1 MSNTLVDYRR
11 RLRLALA
18 LAGLSVTLGAC
29 NTTEE
34 VITQTVPTDYR
45 QRHPIAVQ
53 EGKRSIVV
61 FVGHAR
67 GGLSESQRADV
78 AGIARDWVRE
88 GTGQVVVD
96 VPVDTANAR
105 AAAATYQEIRA
116 VLSAGGVPA
125 RGIVQHPY
133 RPVDP
138 GLLPTIRLSYSKI
151 TAVAGPCGLWPE
163 DVGPSIFDTSYNE
176 NKPYYNFGCATQRN
190 LAAMVDNP
198 ADLEQPRPESP
209 AYTER
214 RSIAFDKYRKGTTTA
229 TSYPESDKAKL
240 SETGK

>member
-1 MSNTLVDYRR
+1 MTNTAVAIAR
-11 RLRLALA
+11 RLRIAVALMGLA
-18 LAGLSVTLGAC
+18 VTLAAC

-34 VITQTVPTDYR
+34 VVTQTVPTDYR

-53 EGKRSIVV
+53 EGQRSIVI
-61 FVGHAR
+61 FVGQSR

-88 GTGQVVVD
+88 GTGAVVVD
-96 VPVDTANAR
+96 VPVDTANAK
-105 AAAATYQEIRA
+105 AAAATWREIRS
-116 VLSAGGVPA
+116 VLGAAGVPSRA
-125 RGIVQHPY
+125 IVQHPY

-163 DVGPSIFDTSYNE
+163 DVGPSMYNPTYDQ
-176 NKPYYNFGCATQRN
+176 NKPYFNLGCATQRN
-190 LAAMVDNP
+190 FAAMIDNP
-198 ADLEQPRPESP
+198 ADLEQPRPEAP

-214 RSIAFDKYRKGTTTA
+214 RSIAFERYRKGTATT
-229 TSYPESDKAKL
+229 TNYPEADKAKL
-240 SETGK
+240 SDTGK